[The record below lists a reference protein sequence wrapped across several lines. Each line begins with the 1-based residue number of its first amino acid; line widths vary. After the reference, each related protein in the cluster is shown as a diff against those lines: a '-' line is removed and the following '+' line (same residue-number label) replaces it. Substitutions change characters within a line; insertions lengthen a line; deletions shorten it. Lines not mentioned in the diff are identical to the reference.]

1 MNRLAQ
7 VGPLLKS
14 QAVTTIVA
22 AAFSFALST
31 NLNTTP
37 LYIILN
43 ISEGSTFPGFHSD
56 EWGESRGGWW
66 AAWG

>member
-31 NLNTTP
+31 NLDTTP
-37 LYIILN
+37 RQLHL
-43 ISEGSTFPGFHSD
+43 GHCD
-56 EWGESRGGWW
+56 LKLR
-66 AAWG
+66 